1 MKLRE
6 QDDADLSFLAD
17 YIYRKGF
24 LNYYKK
30 QWGVTPEELDPAVAE
45 RVPVSVSTNDD
56 YFVDRYQAIPQDGY
70 TKMIENILAHPL
82 IEVRLNTPYD
92 AENFEAENVYYTG
105 PIDEFFNYELGELP
119 YRSLEFDIR
128 EENTPYFQNGVVVS
142 YPNNYDFTRIC
153 EHKYFLN
160 DKSDRTVISLEYPA
174 AFERGKNE
182 RYYPVPQD
190 KNLELYNRYLLL
202 AENCKNVHFFGRLG
216 DYRYYNMDVA
226 VARAL
231 ALFKELY

>member
-1 MKLRE
+1 MGRN
-6 QDDADLSFLAD
+6 A
-17 YIYRKGF
+17 
-24 LNYYKK
+24 
-30 QWGVTPEELDPAVAE
+30 EELDPAVA
-45 RVPVSVSTNDD
+45 RTRSVSVSTNDD

-82 IEVRLNTPYD
+82 IEVRLNAPYD

-182 RYYPVPQD
+182 RYYPVPG
-190 KNLELYNRYLLL
+190 KIKIL
-202 AENCKNVHFFGRLG
+202 NCTIGICFWPKIARMFISSAGWA

>member
-1 MKLRE
+1 MLSRRHGAENQPKTYQYCRIRQPAVHFELRE

-105 PIDEFFNYELGELP
+105 PIDEFLTMSWENFLTGVW
-119 YRSLEFDIR
+119 SLTSERRIR
-128 EENTPYFQNGVVVS
+128 LIF
-142 YPNNYDFTRIC
+142 
-153 EHKYFLN
+153 
-160 DKSDRTVISLEYPA
+160 RT
-174 AFERGKNE
+174 
-182 RYYPVPQD
+182 
-190 KNLELYNRYLLL
+190 
-202 AENCKNVHFFGRLG
+202 
-216 DYRYYNMDVA
+216 
-226 VARAL
+226 AL
-231 ALFKELY
+231 W